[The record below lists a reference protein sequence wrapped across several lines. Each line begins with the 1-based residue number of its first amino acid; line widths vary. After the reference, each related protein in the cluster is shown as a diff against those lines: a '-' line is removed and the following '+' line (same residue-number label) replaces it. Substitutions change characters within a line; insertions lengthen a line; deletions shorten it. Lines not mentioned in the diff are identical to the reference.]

1 MSNSFLIHKV
11 ERRTE
16 HGEVETLEFTDGVNT
31 IVGPK
36 DAGKTVWLRMLD
48 FVLGD
53 PDPPENAFGKL
64 ADKYNS
70 ISVEASINGEL
81 QRLERRW
88 KERNAKGKIFIDDEA
103 CTPKEFSEYVLTKLA
118 IPILH
123 FPQGN
128 PFAERAWRELS
139 WRMLFRHIY
148 RQEAYWT
155 DIADRQ
161 PLSEQFAVL
170 MQFLGIA
177 KNLFP
182 PELGEVVT
190 RRKQLLMLDAKQEQ
204 FQGMIDEIASKMAT
218 NGRPV
223 QFVTSD
229 VLNDRI
235 SELES
240 KVKESLGQRQEL
252 IRAALES
259 ESEKTG
265 SSPAEDVELSEQRN
279 RLAFELT
286 QLNEEAAELNKR
298 RDNLARL
305 LGSITE
311 ELEKLR
317 RAKIAGALLHDLKV
331 THCPACDQIVGP
343 RRADEDK
350 CFLCLQTI
358 PPSDGSDRLEF
369 EIEQLTSEKN
379 ELSEIVSK
387 LDTDAEGTA
396 SRQSEILQHLTL
408 IDRRL
413 EPIRTTLG
421 ALVDPRLSL
430 IDAERGRV
438 EEQIENLRRL
448 LSLLDYT
455 NELSEEID
463 KLNNEIAQIDTAL
476 DSHAANL
483 DMEEA
488 RNDLQNGIMRY
499 LDEINRGNS
508 NRWTKGSVHLH
519 LTERN
524 FSFKIHGNEWKG
536 EVGATTGCY
545 FLLAYQYSLLRLTAK
560 ARYNYPGISIIDF
573 PPSLPDGAL
582 ISTMENFL
590 VEPFVGLCQAIRNNT
605 AQVIVAGRAFENLEG
620 ANRIE
625 LQSSWQ

>member
-1 MSNSFLIHKV
+1 MSKAFLIHSV
-11 ERRTE
+11 ARRAE
-16 HGEVETLEFTDGVNT
+16 NGEVEALEFTEGVNT

-64 ADKYNS
+64 AEKYNS
-70 ISVEASINGEL
+70 ISVEASINGESE
-81 QRLERRW
+81 RFERRW
-88 KERNAKGKIFIDDEA
+88 KERNSKGKIFVDDEA
-103 CTPKEFSEYVLTKLA
+103 CTPKEFSEYVLTKLG

-128 PFAERAWRELS
+128 PFTERAWRELS

-161 PLSEQFAVL
+161 PPSELFAVL

-182 PELGEVVT
+182 LELGEVVT
-190 RRKQLLMLDAKQEQ
+190 RRKQLLMLRAKQEQ
-204 FQGMIDEIASKMAT
+204 FQEMIDGIASKMTT
-218 NGRPV
+218 NGRVV
-223 QFVTSD
+223 QFVTSE

-240 KVKESLGQRQEL
+240 KVKESLTQRQEM
-252 IRAALES
+252 IRTALES
-259 ESEKTG
+259 ELESIEF
-265 SSPAEDVELSEQRN
+265 SPSEDVELSEERN
-279 RLAFELT
+279 RLAFELSR
-286 QLNEEAAELNKR
+286 LNEEASELNKR
-298 RDNLARL
+298 RDDLARL
-305 LGSITE
+305 LGSISE
-311 ELEKLR
+311 ELEKLT
-317 RAKIAGALLHDLKV
+317 RAKIAGSLLHDLKI
-331 THCPACDQIVGP
+331 THCPACDQIIDQKRVDQD
-343 RRADEDK
+343 R

-358 PPSDGSDRLEF
+358 SLAEGGDRLEF
-369 EIEQLTSEKN
+369 EIEQLTSEKK
-379 ELSEIVSK
+379 ELLEIVSK
-387 LDTDAEGTA
+387 LDGDAKGTA
-396 SRQSEILQHLTL
+396 SRQSEIKQRLTL

-430 IDAERGRV
+430 IDAERGRL
-438 EEQIENLRRL
+438 EEQIENLGRL
-448 LSLLDYT
+448 LSLLDYSK
-455 NELSEEID
+455 ELSKEID
-463 KLNNEIAQIDTAL
+463 KLNDEIAQIDSAL
-476 DSHAANL
+476 DTHAANL

-524 FSFKIHGNEWKG
+524 FSFKIHGNDWKG

-545 FLLAYQYSLLRLTAK
+545 FLLAYQYSLLQLTVK
-560 ARYNYPGISIIDF
+560 ARYNYPGVSIIDF
-573 PPSLPDGAL
+573 PPSLPDGVL

-590 VEPFVGLCQAIRNNT
+590 VEPFIGLCKAISNKT

-625 LQSSWQ
+625 LRSSWQ